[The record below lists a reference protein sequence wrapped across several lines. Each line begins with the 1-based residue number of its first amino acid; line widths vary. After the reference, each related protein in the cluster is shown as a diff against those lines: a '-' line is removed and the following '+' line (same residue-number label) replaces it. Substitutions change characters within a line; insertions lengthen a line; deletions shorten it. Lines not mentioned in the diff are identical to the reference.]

1 MVPNSEP
8 AERIRELLLRNLGE
22 IFGEGDATRRRDAI
36 EQLWAEDGVLYAPT
50 GPITGH
56 AAIAEFAGTLR
67 ATHPDFAYAPGEP
80 QMLHNA
86 GRLGWGSGPKGA
98 APAYT
103 GWDFILVEGGRIA
116 ALYVFLDEGSAEA
129 RRMQDTAGN

>member
-1 MVPNSEP
+1 MIPKIESP
-8 AERIRELLLRNLGE
+8 ERIRELLLRNLE
-22 IFGEGDATRRRDAI
+22 EVFGEGDATRRSAAI
-36 EQLWAEDGVLYAPT
+36 KALWAEDGVLYAPM

-56 AAIAEFAGTLR
+56 AAIAEFAGELR
-67 ATHPDFAYAPGEP
+67 TMHAAFAYVPGNP

-86 GRLGWGSGPKGA
+86 GRLGWGSGPRGE

-103 GWDFILVEGGRIA
+103 GSDFILVREGRIA

-129 RRMQDTAGN
+129 QRMQHAAG

>member
-8 AERIRELLLRNLGE
+8 AERIRELLLRNLAE
-22 IFGEGDATRRRDAI
+22 VFGEGDAARRRAAI
-36 EQLWAEDGVLYAPT
+36 EELWAEGGVLYAPT
-50 GPITGH
+50 GPIAGH
-56 AAIAEFAGTLR
+56 AAIADFAGTLR
-67 ATHPDFAYAPGEP
+67 AMHPDFAYAPGTP

-86 GRLGWGSGPKGA
+86 GRLGWGSGRPGE

-103 GWDFILVEGGRIA
+103 GWDFILVEGGRIV

-129 RRMQDTAGN
+129 RRMQGAAGS

>member
-1 MVPNSEP
+1 MAPNSES
-8 AERIRELLLRNLGE
+8 ADRIRALLLRNLE
-22 IFGEGDATRRRDAI
+22 EVFGEGDATRRRAAI

-56 AAIAEFAGTLR
+56 AAIAEFAGALR
-67 ATHPDFAYAPGEP
+67 ATHPDFAYAPGNP
-80 QMLHNA
+80 QALHNA

-98 APAYT
+98 PPAYT
-103 GWDFILVEGGRIA
+103 GWDFILVEGGKIA

-129 RRMQDTAGN
+129 RRMQDAGAN

>member
-1 MVPNSEP
+1 MIAN
-8 AERIRELLLRNLGE
+8 AESADRIRELLLRNLQE
-22 IFGEGDATRRRDAI
+22 VFGEGDGERRRAAI
-36 EQLWAEDGVLYAPT
+36 DELWTEDGVLYAPT

-56 AAIAEFAGTLR
+56 AAIAEFAGVLR
-67 ATHPDFAYAPGEP
+67 ATHPDFAYAPGNP

-86 GRLGWGSGPKGA
+86 GRLGWGSGPRGA

-103 GWDFILVEGGRIA
+103 GWDVILVRDGRIA

-129 RRMQDTAGN
+129 QRMRDTRHR